1 MKIQMEINYLK
12 LPKDEQKYYLHTS
25 SKYWNATQL
34 D

>member
-1 MKIQMEINYLK
+1 MKIQTEINYLK
-12 LPKDEQKYYLHTS
+12 LPKDEQYYLHTS